1 MRVYTIGH
9 FDYSLD
15 KFLEMLLKADVTL
28 VIDVR
33 SFPKSKRHPQYNQ
46 RTFKEWLENNNIKY
60 FHNKLLGGRR
70 KQSSI
75 VGVTLNEGWKNQSF
89 HNYADYTLTD
99 EFKEGINSLME
110 DAKKNTVAI
119 LCAERHPSRCHRL
132 IISNWLAA
140 HDLSVEHIIV
150 NNKDEIEVVSHK
162 SGQWGAMPIIE
173 NDGEIVYPKNT
184 TSNDSQ

>member
-1 MRVYTIGH
+1 M
-9 FDYSLD
+9 
-15 KFLEMLLKADVTL
+15 
-28 VIDVR
+28 
-33 SFPKSKRHPQYNQ
+33 
-46 RTFKEWLENNNIKY
+46 
-60 FHNKLLGGRR
+60 LGGRR

-75 VGVTLNEGWKNQSF
+75 VGVILNEGWKNQSF